1 MYFLIIIHKTID
13 LIFELFHFFLLC
25 NVMDVTFNRPLTET
39 SSTSSTRPI
48 LAHTQ
53 RDDHD
58 DDNDEDED
66 EEEDEEGKRK
76 CSLGRKIC
84 KVAKLL
90 SGFLISMGLVMV
102 VSRETVV

>member
-1 MYFLIIIHKTID
+1 MTL
-13 LIFELFHFFLLC
+13 
-25 NVMDVTFNRPLTET
+25 NRPLTET

-53 RDDHD
+53 RDEDDDDDEHD
-58 DDNDEDED
+58 DD
-66 EEEDEEGKRK
+66 EEEEEEEEGKRK

-102 VSRETVV
+102 VS